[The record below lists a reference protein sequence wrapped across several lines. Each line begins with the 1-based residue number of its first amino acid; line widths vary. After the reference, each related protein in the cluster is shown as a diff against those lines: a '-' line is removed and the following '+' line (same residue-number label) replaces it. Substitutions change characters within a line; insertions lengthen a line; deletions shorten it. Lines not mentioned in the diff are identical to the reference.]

1 MHLQPVP
8 SQLVVVAERLATRVA
23 HVALLAG
30 VRRPVAAQAVDL
42 REALAAELAAVA
54 VESVV

>member
-1 MHLQPVP
+1 MSLQ
-8 SQLVVVAERLATRVA
+8 LLDVAERLATRIA
-23 HVALLAG
+23 HVALLAS